1 MPVTLNLKKGI
12 DLPVYQWLR
21 FIPVTAAAGHCI
33 CTDERGTNRFVYIM
47 AGIAAFYRY
56 DTWTD
61 SFELLASPGALG
73 GSGTWG
79 AGTCMVFDPSQG
91 AEGRIWLLNGY
102 TTQCGFGYYDIA
114 TNVWTSRS
122 VATLPAIWG
131 TDGSL
136 VHTCSTYNVA
146 GNDDYI
152 YLIGNNATPFYRY
165 SIAGNSWSVMANPI
179 LSAPGAGCHLCWT
192 WGFNADKLYA
202 LRGGASYSIYCY
214 SIGTPGWTTITY
226 YPGSE
231 TFTTGSSCAYDT
243 LNRIY
248 IQKDAT
254 HRQYYFQLDEGKM
267 YPGGMY
273 PYTSGTAMAGDGLVF
288 IKTVDGATYLYY
300 RRQSGTEFF
309 RMLIGWF

>member
-33 CTDERGTNRFVYIM
+33 CTDERGTNRFIYIM

-91 AEGRIWLLNGY
+91 AAGRIWLLNGY

-122 VATLPAIWG
+122 IATLPAVWG
-131 TDGSL
+131 TDGAM
-136 VHTCSTYNVA
+136 VHTCSTYDAA

-152 YLIGNNATPFYRY
+152 YLIGNGATPFYRY
-165 SIAGNSWSVMANPI
+165 SIAGNSWSVMANPVT
-179 LSAPGAGCHLCWT
+179 AAVGAGCSIHWVF
-192 WGFNADKLYA
+192 GYNVDRIYV
-202 LRGGASYSIYCY
+202 LRGGASATIYYY
-214 SIGTPGWTTITY
+214 SIGTPGWTTVTY
-226 YPGSE
+226 VPGSE
-231 TFTTGSSCAYDT
+231 TFTTGSSCVYDA

-254 HRQYYFQLDEGKM
+254 HRQYYFQLDENKM

-288 IKTVDGATYLYY
+288 IKTIDDATYLYY
-300 RRQSGTEFF
+300 RRQLGTEFF